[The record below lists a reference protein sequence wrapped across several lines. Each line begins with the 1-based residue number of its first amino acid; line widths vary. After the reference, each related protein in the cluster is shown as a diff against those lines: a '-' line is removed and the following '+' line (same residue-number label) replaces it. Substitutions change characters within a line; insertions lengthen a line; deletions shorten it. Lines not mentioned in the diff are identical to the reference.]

1 MTDRSIMDT
10 PSASTAPRRLV
21 VPHLGVPDGTLSLS
35 LWLVPEGAL
44 VAEGDRVAEL
54 ACGGVTVDLE
64 APVAGRIARQCV
76 DEDAAVAPG
85 DVIAEFDSPEPAPEP
100 R

>member
-1 MTDRSIMDT
+1 ME
-10 PSASTAPRRLV
+10 SASRFTPPPRLV
-21 VPHLGVPDGTLSLS
+21 VPYLGMPDGLLTLS
-35 LWLVPEGAL
+35 LWLVPEGAP

-54 ACGGVTVDLE
+54 ACGGVTFDLE
-64 APVAGRIARQCV
+64 APVSGRIVRHFV

-85 DVIAEFDSPEPAPEP
+85 DVIAEFDPVAPAPGQ

>member
-1 MTDRSIMDT
+1 MDT
-10 PSASTAPRRLV
+10 PSSFTTPRRLV
-21 VPHLGVPDGTLSLS
+21 VPHLGMPDGTLSLS

-44 VAEGDRVAEL
+44 VAEGDRVAEV

-64 APVAGRIARQCV
+64 APVAGRIVRQCV

-85 DVIAEFDSPEPAPEP
+85 DVIAEFDAAESAPEP